1 MNKPVI
7 HRTENRGP
15 KTFKEKEELID
26 KAVDLILMGFDK
38 PYHLMKMLPVSNMNT
53 AKRYLEAAE
62 KRMAA
67 IYERVGDRERALKKD
82 LADLE
87 MNEKRVWD
95 EFEASKKK
103 KFPMSINS
111 VTQSIVKIKERRAKL
126 LGLDI
131 TNLNLSGSV
140 GLGVAEIARI
150 VRETAEADAE
160 AGKEQSD
167 GGGTGTDA
175 GAEDSEHIEGN

>member
-1 MNKPVI
+1 MSKPI
-7 HRTENRGP
+7 ITNSHRGQ

-26 KAVDLILMGFDK
+26 RAIDLILMGFDK
-38 PYHLMKMLPVSNMNT
+38 PYHLMKMLPVAHIDT
-53 AKRYLEAAE
+53 AKRYLESAE
-62 KRMAA
+62 KRIGQ
-67 IYERVGDRERALKKD
+67 IYERVGDRDRALKKD

-103 KFPMSINS
+103 KNPMSINH

-131 TNLNLSGSV
+131 TNLNLSGNV
-140 GLGVAEIARI
+140 GLNVAEIARI
-150 VRETAEADAE
+150 GEELR
-160 AGKEQSD
+160 KEQED

-175 GAEDSEHIEGN
+175 GADGEEHTESDE